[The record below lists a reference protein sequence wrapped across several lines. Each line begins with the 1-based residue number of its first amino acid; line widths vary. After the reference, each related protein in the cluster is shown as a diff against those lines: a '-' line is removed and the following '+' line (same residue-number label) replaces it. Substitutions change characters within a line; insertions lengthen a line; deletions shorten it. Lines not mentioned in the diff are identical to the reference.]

1 MKIHELTGRDK
12 GVLAISFVY
21 FFIGYFTDPMQ
32 IISRYMLVQLV
43 LFAVSVAVSLAV
55 AVWLAQSLRFVDMI
69 VNDGLPAS
77 TFFYFVILLMPYFL
91 VIVIPVATFCSVLFI
106 YNKLTT
112 DSELVVLKAA
122 GFSQLQLARPGIML
136 GTISMITVVAINL
149 YFLPV
154 SYREFRELQ
163 HYFRDN
169 LSPVLLKA
177 GKFNTINT
185 EYTIY
190 FKEKT
195 PAGELKGL
203 IVHDSSIPGQQI
215 TYLADTGALLKEED
229 DFRAVLWNAS
239 RQEIDPITGQLSI
252 AYSDKYVLK
261 FGDIGQEESDRW
273 LKPRER
279 FLNQLMFPD
288 LTDPR
293 DVDNY
298 DKLVAAGHYRIASP
312 LFTLAMA
319 FIALACLLSGEFSR
333 RGYLGRIM
341 FAISLMGV
349 MMLTMFLF
357 KDIAEKN
364 KNLIPL
370 LYIWPLF
377 VVITSLYFI
386 VKKPK
391 NLSSKT
397 SGGSHP
403 PRNEEVVTS

>member
-1 MKIHELTGRDK
+1 
-12 GVLAISFVY
+12 
-21 FFIGYFTDPMQ
+21 MQ

-91 VIVIPVATFCSVLFI
+91 VIVIPVATFCSTLFI
-106 YNKLTT
+106 YNKLNT

-136 GTISMITVVAINL
+136 GTVSMLAVFAINL

-190 FKEKT
+190 FREKT

-203 IVHDSSIPGQQI
+203 IVHDSSLPGQQI
-215 TYLADTGALLKEED
+215 TFLADTGALLKEEN

-239 RQEIDPITGQLSI
+239 RQEVDPVTGQLSI
-252 AYSDKYVLK
+252 AYSDKYVLR
-261 FGDIGQEESDRW
+261 FGDLAQEERERW

-279 FLNQLMFPD
+279 FLNQLIFPD
-288 LTDPR
+288 ITDPR

-341 FAISLMGV
+341 FAIGIMGV
-349 MMLTMFLF
+349 MMLTMFLC
-357 KDIAEKN
+357 KDIAEKH
-364 KNLIPL
+364 KNLVPL
-370 LYIWPLF
+370 MYAWPIF
-377 VVITSLYFI
+377 VVMVSLYFI
-386 VKKPK
+386 NKKPK
-391 NLSSKT
+391 KLSSKT
-397 SGGSHP
+397 SDHPNGSP
-403 PRNEEVVTS
+403 KEEAAA

>member
-1 MKIHELTGRDK
+1 
-12 GVLAISFVY
+12 
-21 FFIGYFTDPMQ
+21 MQ
-32 IISRYMLVQLV
+32 TISRYMLVQLI

-106 YNKLTT
+106 YNKMNT

-122 GFSQLQLARPGIML
+122 GFSQFQLARPGILL
-136 GTISMITVVAINL
+136 GTCSMLTVIAINL

-177 GKFNTINT
+177 GKFNTINS

-203 IVHDSSIPGQQI
+203 LVHDNSVPGIQV
-215 TYLADTGALLKEED
+215 TYLADTGALLKEKD

-239 RQEIDPITGQLSI
+239 RQEIDPETGRLSI

-261 FGDIGQEESDRW
+261 FGDIGQEEGQRW

-279 FLNQLMFPD
+279 FLNELLYPD
-288 LTDPR
+288 LDNQR

-319 FIALACLLSGEFSR
+319 FIALVCLLSGEFSR

-341 FAISLMGV
+341 IAIMMMGI

-364 KNLIPL
+364 KNFIPV
-370 LYIWPLF
+370 LYIWPLLVILLSVLF
-377 VVITSLYFI
+377 LNKKTKRRSVTLVPSESRPDKITSD
-386 VKKPK
+386 
-391 NLSSKT
+391 NS
-397 SGGSHP
+397 
-403 PRNEEVVTS
+403 PRNETKKRTT

>member
-1 MKIHELTGRDK
+1 
-12 GVLAISFVY
+12 
-21 FFIGYFTDPMQ
+21 MQ
-32 IISRYMLVQLV
+32 TISRYMLVQLI
-43 LFAVSVAVSLAV
+43 LFAISVAVSLAV

-77 TFFYFVILLMPYFL
+77 TFFYFIILLMPYFL

-106 YNKLTT
+106 YNKMNT

-122 GFSQLQLARPGIML
+122 GFSQFQLAKPGILLGALSML
-136 GTISMITVVAINL
+136 TVVAINF

-163 HYFRDN
+163 HFFRDN

-177 GKFNTINT
+177 GKFNTLND

-203 IVHDSSIPGQQI
+203 LVHDSSTPGVNV
-215 TYLADTGALLKEED
+215 TYIADTGALLKEDD
-229 DFRAVLWNAS
+229 DFRAVLWDAS
-239 RQEIDPITGQLSI
+239 RQEVDPLTGRMSI
-252 AYSDKYVLK
+252 AYSDKYILK
-261 FGDIGQEESDRW
+261 FGDINQEEGDRW

-279 FLNQLMFPD
+279 FLHELLFPD
-288 LTDPR
+288 SSDSR
-293 DVDNY
+293 DVANH

-341 FAISLMGV
+341 VAITFMGI
-349 MMLTMFLF
+349 MMLAMFLL

-364 KNLIPL
+364 KNFVPL
-370 LYIWPLF
+370 LYIWPL
-377 VVITSLYFI
+377 VVILASIFFI
-386 VKKPK
+386 NKRKKRK
-391 NLSSKT
+391 SKINT
-397 SGGSHP
+397 HTDKPNQDPISFGNAPNIKSK
-403 PRNEEVVTS
+403 RTT

>member
-1 MKIHELTGRDK
+1 
-12 GVLAISFVY
+12 
-21 FFIGYFTDPMQ
+21 MQ
-32 IISRYMLVQLV
+32 TISRYMLVQLI
-43 LFAVSVAVSLAV
+43 LFAISVAVSLAV

-106 YNKLTT
+106 YNKMNT

-122 GFSQLQLARPGIML
+122 GFSQFQLAKPGILLGALSML
-136 GTISMITVVAINL
+136 TVVAINL

-177 GKFNTINT
+177 GKFNTINN

-203 IVHDSSIPGQQI
+203 LVHDSSTPGTKV
-215 TYLADTGALLKEED
+215 TYIADTGALLKDKD

-239 RQEIDPITGQLSI
+239 RQEVDPQTGRLSI

-261 FGDIGQEESDRW
+261 FGDIGQEERDRW

-279 FLNQLMFPD
+279 FLNELLFPD
-288 LTDPR
+288 LNDQR
-293 DVDNY
+293 DVSNY

-319 FIALACLLSGEFSR
+319 FVALACLLSGEFSR

-341 FAISLMGV
+341 VAIVIMGI
-349 MMLTMFLF
+349 MMLTMFLL
-357 KDIAEKN
+357 KDVAEKS
-364 KNLIPL
+364 KNLISL

-377 VVITSLYFI
+377 VILVSIFFI
-386 VKKPK
+386 NKKKKRKSETRSQPDISDPDA
-391 NLSSKT
+391 L
-397 SGGSHP
+397 
-403 PRNEEVVTS
+403 PRDKAKKRTI

>member
-1 MKIHELTGRDK
+1 
-12 GVLAISFVY
+12 
-21 FFIGYFTDPMQ
+21 MQ
-32 IISRYMLVQLV
+32 TISRYMLVQLI
-43 LFAVSVAVSLAV
+43 LFAISVAVSLAV

-106 YNKLTT
+106 YNKMNT

-122 GFSQLQLARPGIML
+122 GFSQFQLAKPGILLGALSML
-136 GTISMITVVAINL
+136 TVVAINL

-177 GKFNTINT
+177 GKFNTINN

-195 PAGELKGL
+195 PAGELKAL
-203 IVHDSSIPGQQI
+203 LVHDSSTPGTKV
-215 TYLADTGALLKEED
+215 TYIADTGALLKDKD

-239 RQEIDPITGQLSI
+239 RQEVDPQTGRLSI

-261 FGDIGQEESDRW
+261 FGDIGQEEGDRW

-279 FLNQLMFPD
+279 FLNELLFPD
-288 LTDPR
+288 LNDQR
-293 DVDNY
+293 DVKNY

-341 FAISLMGV
+341 VAIVIMGI
-349 MMLTMFLF
+349 MMLTMFLL
-357 KDIAEKN
+357 KDIAEKS
-364 KNLIPL
+364 KNLISL

-377 VVITSLYFI
+377 VVLVSIFVIS
-386 VKKPK
+386 KKNKRKSQTRNQLDISDPDA
-391 NLSSKT
+391 L
-397 SGGSHP
+397 
-403 PRNEEVVTS
+403 PRDKAKRRTT

>member
-1 MKIHELTGRDK
+1 
-12 GVLAISFVY
+12 
-21 FFIGYFTDPMQ
+21 MQ
-32 IISRYMLVQLV
+32 TISRYMLVQLI
-43 LFAVSVAVSLAV
+43 LFAISVAVSLAV

-106 YNKLTT
+106 YNKMNT

-122 GFSQLQLARPGIML
+122 GFSQFQLAKPGILLGACSML
-136 GTISMITVVAINL
+136 TVVAINL

-177 GKFNTINT
+177 GKFNTINN

-203 IVHDSSIPGQQI
+203 LVHDSSTPGVQV
-215 TYLADTGALLKEED
+215 TYIADTGALIKEES

-239 RQEIDPITGQLSI
+239 RQEVDPKTGRLSI

-261 FGDIGQEESDRW
+261 FGDIGQEEGDRW

-279 FLNQLMFPD
+279 FLNELLLPD
-288 LTDPR
+288 ETDQR
-293 DVDNY
+293 DVRNY
-298 DKLVAAGHYRIASP
+298 DKLVAAGHYRLASP

-333 RGYLGRIM
+333 RGHLGRIM
-341 FAISLMGV
+341 FAIVIMGV

-364 KNLIPL
+364 KNLISL
-370 LYIWPLF
+370 LYLWPLF
-377 VVITSLYFI
+377 VIIISIYFI
-386 VKKPK
+386 GKKK
-391 NLSSKT
+391 KRKAEAIIHLDKATTGKS
-397 SGGSHP
+397 
-403 PRNEEVVTS
+403 